1 MTITVLD
8 RFSHQTP
15 RYLLPSRGWGSH
27 SSDTRGLGLAVLLG
41 SDRVV
46 HGGYNGL
53 EVLDGIEL
61 LELV

>member
-15 RYLLPSRGWGSH
+15 RYLLPSRGWRNC
-27 SSDTRGLGLAVLLG
+27 SSDTRDLGLAVLDDG
-41 SDRVV
+41 HAV

-53 EVLDGIEL
+53 EVLDGVEL